1 MHVGFMDS
9 LSRRHL
15 LQLGAGTCLTLLSG
29 CRSGFRPS
37 KLLSAKGTLPKAW
50 LKQLPS
56 AWESTF
62 TQGSEVWPAE
72 GAEPVDLVAMGDGWL
87 STVSPSR
94 LRNLDAPE
102 LHQQMDV
109 QAQRF
114 LTQLGPEQA
123 ARVLPVGVSPWVM
136 LFRDGS
142 SWAKAARE
150 DWNVLL
156 DPALQGRVVLPAS
169 PRFVMD
175 LADRIGGDAVLD
187 RLRLQLLTMDDR
199 QATSWLLKGKARV
212 VVLPLQRCLPLLR
225 QDPRLMAVL
234 PGAGAPLHWT
244 VLVRPAA
251 TRDPL
256 PAAWV
261 QKAWRQP
268 LSLTLLRDGWRSP
281 VALTADRDSLPKPW
295 RDLVYPPDATWDNC
309 WSLAPLD
316 ENDQKVQAERWQ
328 ASTP

>member
-1 MHVGFMDS
+1 MRVGFMAS

-29 CRSGFRPS
+29 CRSGLRPS

-87 STVSPSR
+87 STLAPSR
-94 LRNLDAPE
+94 LRNLDAPD
-102 LHQQMDV
+102 LQRQMDG

-114 LTQLGPEQA
+114 LRQLGPEQA

-142 SWAKAARE
+142 SWIRAAQE

-156 DPALQGRVVLPAS
+156 EPALKGRVVLPAS

-199 QATSWLLKGKARV
+199 QATSWLLKGNARV
-212 VVLPLQRCLPLLR
+212 VVLPLQRCMTLLR
-225 QDPRLMAVL
+225 QDPRLTAVL
-234 PGAGAPLHWT
+234 PDFGAPLHWT
-244 VLVRPAA
+244 VLARPAE
-251 TRDPL
+251 TREPV
-256 PAAWV
+256 PQAWIET
-261 QKAWRQP
+261 AWRQP
-268 LSLTLLRDGWRSP
+268 LSLTLLREGWRSP
-281 VALTADRDSLPKPW
+281 VALPSAPESLPRPW
-295 RDLVYPPDATWDNC
+295 RHLLMPPDATWQRC
-309 WSLAPLD
+309 WSLPPVD
-316 ENDQKVQAERWQ
+316 DKDQKVLVERWQ

>member
-1 MHVGFMDS
+1 MAS

-62 TQGSEVWPAE
+62 NQGSEFWPAE

-87 STVSPSR
+87 SAVAPSR
-94 LRNLDAPE
+94 LRNLDAPD
-102 LHQQMDV
+102 LQQQMDG

-114 LTQLGPEQA
+114 LSQLGPEQA

-142 SWAKAARE
+142 SWVQAAKE

-156 DPALQGRVVLPAS
+156 EPALKGRVVLPAS

-212 VVLPLQRCLPLLR
+212 VVLPLQRCMALLR
-225 QDPRLMAVL
+225 QDPRLTAVL
-234 PGAGAPLHWT
+234 PDAGAPLHWT

-256 PAAWV
+256 P
-261 QKAWRQP
+261 KAWIQMAWRHP
-268 LSLTLLRDGWRSP
+268 LRLTLLRDGWRSP

-295 RDLVYPPDATWDNC
+295 RHLLHPPDATWHNC
-309 WSLAPLD
+309 WSLPPLH
-316 ENDQKVQAERWQ
+316 ENDQTVQLERWQ
-328 ASTP
+328 ASAP

>member
-1 MHVGFMDS
+1 MRVGFMAS

-62 TQGSEVWPAE
+62 NQGSEFWPAE
-72 GAEPVDLVAMGDGWL
+72 GAEPVDLVALGDGWL
-87 STVSPSR
+87 SAVAPSR
-94 LRNLDAPE
+94 LRNLDAPD
-102 LHQQMDV
+102 LQQQMDG

-114 LTQLGPEQA
+114 LSQLGPELA

-142 SWAKAARE
+142 SWVQAAQE

-156 DPALQGRVVLPAS
+156 DPALKGRVVLPAS

-212 VVLPLQRCLPLLR
+212 VVLPLQRCMALLR
-225 QDPRLMAVL
+225 QDPRLTAVL
-234 PGAGAPLHWT
+234 PDAGAPLHWT

-256 PAAWV
+256 PKAWV
-261 QKAWRQP
+261 QMAWRHP
-268 LSLTLLRDGWRSP
+268 LRLTLLRDGWRSP

-295 RDLVYPPDATWDNC
+295 RHLLHPPDATWDNC
-309 WSLAPLD
+309 WSLPPLH
-316 ENDQKVQAERWQ
+316 ENDQTVQLERWQ
-328 ASTP
+328 ASAP

>member
-1 MHVGFMDS
+1 MRVGFMAS

-29 CRSGFRPS
+29 CRSGLRPS

-72 GAEPVDLVAMGDGWL
+72 GDESVDLVAMGDGWL
-87 STVSPSR
+87 STVAPSR
-94 LRNLDAPE
+94 LRNMDSPDLKR
-102 LHQQMDV
+102 QMDG

-142 SWAKAARE
+142 SWIRAAQE

-156 DPALQGRVVLPAS
+156 DPALKGRVVLPAS
-169 PRFVMD
+169 PHFVMD

-187 RLRLQLLTMDDR
+187 RLRMQLLTMDDR

-212 VVLPLQRCLPLLR
+212 VVLPLQRCMALLR
-225 QDPRLMAVL
+225 QDPRLTAVL
-234 PGAGAPLHWT
+234 PDAGAPLHWT
-244 VLVRPAA
+244 VMVRPAA
-251 TRDPL
+251 TRDPI
-256 PAAWV
+256 PQSWIQMAW
-261 QKAWRQP
+261 QQP
-268 LSLTLLRDGWRSP
+268 LSRTLLRDGWRSP
-281 VALTADRDSLPKPW
+281 VALTTARDSLPEPW
-295 RDLVYPPDATWDNC
+295 RDLLHPSDATWDNC
-309 WSLAPLD
+309 WSLPTLD
-316 ENDQKVQAERWQ
+316 EKDHNVRVERWQ